1 MEESMSVAPKR
12 VKEKIAGN
20 DKPRSGVRRA
30 RGDAVFGS
38 GTGSKPKAPDTIYG
52 RMSRLLGETLATEA
66 DVVKIVNTGLPS
78 TALTRLIDEGYA
90 VELRMIGA
98 ETTMRRRIQEKQTL
112 TVEESERLVRIA
124 RVTSLAEDLFG
135 TKSAAIA
142 WLNTRSNYVSNEET
156 ISPLELAT
164 TDPGA
169 RMVEAMIARTAHG
182 IF

>member
-1 MEESMSVAPKR
+1 MSTAAR
-12 VKEKIAGN
+12 QVKEKIAKK
-20 DKPRSGVRRA
+20 DKALSGVRRA
-30 RGDAVFGS
+30 RGEVAFAQT
-38 GTGSKPKAPDTIYG
+38 TGLRPKAPDTIYG
-52 RMSRLLGETLATEA
+52 RMGRLLGATLATEA
-66 DVVKIVNTGLPS
+66 DVVKVVNAGLPS
-78 TALTRLIDEGYA
+78 AALTRLIDEGYA
-90 VELRMIGA
+90 VELRMIGS

-124 RVTSLAEDLFG
+124 RVTSMAEELFG
-135 TKSAAIA
+135 NKSAAVA
-142 WLNTRSNYVSNEET
+142 WLNAPSNYVSSDET